1 MKISYVILVL
11 VVVFVVIVLFCF
23 YLFFFFFFVWDKDA
37 KNDANVR
44 KSFARKSLNCGFWY
58 PAFAETGHMTLCL

>member
-23 YLFFFFFFVWDKDA
+23 YLFFFFFVWDKDA